1 MSTFYYKFNNQR
13 YNNVSHFLLRRTA
26 RTYPYGAVNDREKGT
41 NVKKVTK
48 SFVNQKNMRNFAA
61 LFSSKGSIYK

>member
-1 MSTFYYKFNNQR
+1 M
-13 YNNVSHFLLRRTA
+13 SHFLLRITA
-26 RTYPYGAVNDREKGT
+26 RTYPYAAVNDREKGI

-61 LFSSKGSIYK
+61 LF